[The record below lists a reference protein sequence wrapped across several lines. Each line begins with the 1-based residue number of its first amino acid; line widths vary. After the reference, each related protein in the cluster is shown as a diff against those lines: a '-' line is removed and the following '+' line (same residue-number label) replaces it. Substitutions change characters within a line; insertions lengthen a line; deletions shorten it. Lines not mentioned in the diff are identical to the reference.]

1 MDQKARADFSIERFH
16 LFDNLEILA
25 KQVVEGFI
33 TGLHRSPY
41 HGFSVEFA
49 EHRVYNKG
57 ESTRHIDWKLYA
69 RTDKL
74 FVKRYEEET
83 NLRTQIVIDASSSML
98 FPYSEKM
105 NKLEF
110 SALMGAALTYLLKK
124 QRDAIG
130 LSVFADTLID
140 HLPAKLSSQHI
151 QMLYSKFSQLMHVG
165 KSQSDTIDL
174 NRANSTPAIL
184 HQIAESIHKRSL
196 IILFTDFFDSDS
208 SENLFAAL
216 QHLKYNQHEVI
227 VFHVCDRR
235 REINLD
241 YAARPTKFVDMETG
255 EILKLSPN
263 QLQDKYQSLIT
274 AHFDE
279 IKLKCSQ
286 FDIDFYE
293 ADISSQPFDMVL
305 QAYLL
310 KRNKLF

>member
-1 MDQKARADFSIERFH
+1 MDQTTQPLLAIERFH

-49 EHRVYNKG
+49 EHRLYNKG

-83 NLRTQIVIDASSSML
+83 NLRTQIIIDASSSML
-98 FPYSEKM
+98 FPYGEKM

-110 SALMGAALTYLLKK
+110 SALMGAALTYLLKR

-130 LSVFADTLID
+130 LSIFAETLQE
-140 HLPAKLSSQHI
+140 HLPARLSAQHI
-151 QMLYSKFSQLMHVG
+151 QLLYSKFAHLAQTG
-165 KSQSDTIDL
+165 KSGHNPTEL
-174 NRANSTPAIL
+174 YRKNATPAIL
-184 HQIAESIHKRSL
+184 HQIAENIHKRSL
-196 IILFTDFFDSDS
+196 VILFTDLFDSADT
-208 SENLFAAL
+208 EDLFAAL
-216 QHLKYNQHEVI
+216 QHLKYNKHEVI
-227 VFHVCDRR
+227 VFHVCDRPH
-235 REINLD
+235 EIELE
-241 YAARPTKFVDMETG
+241 YSARPTKFVDMETG
-255 EILKLSPN
+255 EILKLTPS
-263 QLQDKYQSLIT
+263 QIQERYSGVV
-274 AHFDE
+274 ASHFND
-279 IKLKCSQ
+279 IKLKCNQ

-293 ADISSQPFDMVL
+293 ADISSHSFDQVL
-305 QAYLL
+305 QAYLI